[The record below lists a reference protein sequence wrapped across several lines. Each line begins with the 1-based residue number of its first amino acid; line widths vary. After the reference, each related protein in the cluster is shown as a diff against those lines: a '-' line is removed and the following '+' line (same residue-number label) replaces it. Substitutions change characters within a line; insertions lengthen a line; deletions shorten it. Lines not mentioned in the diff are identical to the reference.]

1 MRHKIKTAILLGG
14 DIFCL
19 YAALFFSL
27 ALRSEGRIWTSQI
40 QNHIIP
46 FGINF
51 ALWLMIFGAFGL
63 YELKSAKTSKNFA
76 LRLGQATFFN
86 ILVSSSFFYFFP
98 FFEIEPRRNL
108 LATAALAALFIYL
121 WRYVLAFIFIKTP
134 PARILFLG
142 KNAEIA
148 GVYDYLAKNP
158 ELGQRPL
165 GFIDLEKKDLGKTLQ
180 RTKANTIVITNEIK
194 GNETL
199 VKALFQAIPLGI
211 AIVEFDRYFEMLMG
225 KVPLTLI
232 KEVWFLENLVGIKKQ
247 IYEFFKRML
256 DIFIAILASIPT
268 LLLLP
273 CIAIAIKLDS
283 RGPTFFRQ
291 KRVGRGGKVFKL
303 WKFRSM
309 VKDAEYLGGLKGEG
323 YDVRLTRI
331 GTVLRKSY
339 LDELPQIINVLRG
352 EMSFVGPR
360 PERPEYVEELKK
372 IVPFYEMRLLVQPG
386 ITGWAQV
393 NMEDDASVEDAPEKM
408 QYDLYYVK
416 NRSFIL
422 DLLIA
427 LRTLSAILRR
437 QGR

>member
-1 MRHKIKTAILLGG
+1 
-14 DIFCL
+14 
-19 YAALFFSL
+19 
-27 ALRSEGRIWTSQI
+27 
-40 QNHIIP
+40 
-46 FGINF
+46 
-51 ALWLMIFGAFGL
+51 MIFGAFGL

-108 LATAALAALFIYL
+108 LATAALATLFIYL
-121 WRYVLAFIFIKTP
+121 WRYVLALIFIKTP

-148 GVYDYLAKNP
+148 EVYDYLVRNP

-165 GFIDLEKKDLGKTLQ
+165 GFIDLEKEDLNKTLQ

-199 VKALFQAIPLGI
+199 VRALFQAIPLGI
-211 AIVEFDRYFEMLMG
+211 AVIEFDRYFEMLMG